1 MEQIVKHEGASAL
14 WLTGLPAS
22 MLREAFYS
30 TTRMGLYPHVKQV
43 LGTRDDN
50 LAGKILAG
58 AVTGSLG
65 SIISNPIDVVKVG
78 IMADA
83 GAMCPEKHVYTSGVR
98 ARAPR

>member
-30 TTRMGLYPHVKQV
+30 TTRMGLYPHLKQV

-50 LAGKILAG
+50 LAGEDHGGRCHRLAWEHN
-58 AVTGSLG
+58 LQ
-65 SIISNPIDVVKVG
+65 PD
-78 IMADA
+78 
-83 GAMCPEKHVYTSGVR
+83 
-98 ARAPR
+98 